1 MPPIEWS
8 PQLEN
13 IFWFVLLLIII
24 GLFLALL
31 LLGWVAWR
39 VKRVYLPAGASFVD
53 TLKVTP
59 LAVVLLLDV
68 LDFSLDF
75 FSAPLS
81 WVILGRLGLAP
92 LRNVALIEGL
102 VPGTQFLPTMTLAWL
117 AVRIFL
123 IRSR

>member
-1 MPPIEWS
+1 MTPAEWS
-8 PQLEN
+8 TYLEN
-13 IFWFVLLLIII
+13 LLWIAAILVVS
-24 GLFLALL
+24 GLFLSLL

-39 VKRVYLPAGASFVD
+39 VKKVYIPAGASFVEA
-53 TLKVTP
+53 LKVTP

-75 FSAPLS
+75 FAAPFS

-92 LRNVALIEGL
+92 LRNVTLIESL

-117 AVRIFL
+117 AVRVF
-123 IRSR
+123 SR